1 MADSKIPI
9 ILCIDVEPDQ
19 RLLDRTGGSTW
30 KGYEQVYELTRK
42 IRPSLEIVTN
52 APVHFSWFYR
62 LDPQIEE
69 SCGRADYPLTEYGSY
84 VESLQKC
91 GDSLGVHP
99 HYYKWSEIHG
109 TWVQNRG
116 DEDWTNHCVQMCF
129 EVFEKTLG
137 EKSDSIRFGER
148 WMSNSALALAEKM
161 GARFDLTPEPGHQAR
176 GALVNDELFTGFLP
190 DFIDTPQEPYRPSQ
204 TNFRKA
210 DPSRTQGIWI
220 IPLSTGHIQYQ
231 FGRLERLYRR
241 LFTPYLLEPQC
252 FTLNLSLCSPRN
264 ILKIADEL
272 LNSLE
277 KPYLSF
283 VIRSD
288 AGIVP
293 RERKNLEDN
302 LEFLIH
308 HPLAERFR
316 FSTAEETM
324 KMLGLLE
331 NGSHGA

>member
-1 MADSKIPI
+1 MSDRIPI

-19 RLLDRTGGSTW
+19 RLIDRNGGSTW
-30 KGYEQVYELTRK
+30 KGYEQVYELTQK
-42 IRPSLEIVTN
+42 IRPRLEVATDT
-52 APVHFSWFYR
+52 PVHFSWFYR

-69 SCGRADYPLTEYGSY
+69 GYGRADFPLTKYEFYI
-84 VESLQKC
+84 ESFQKN
-91 GDSLGVHP
+91 GDDIGIHP
-99 HYYKWSEIHG
+99 HYYKWSDIHK

-116 DEDWTNHCVQMCF
+116 DENWTHYCVQMCF
-129 EVFEKTLG
+129 EVFAKTLG
-137 EKSDSIRFGER
+137 KKSDSIRFGER

-190 DFIDTPQEPYRPSQ
+190 DYIDTPQEPYRPSQ
-204 TNFRKA
+204 TDFRKA
-210 DPSRTQGIWI
+210 DSLRKDGIWI
-220 IPLSTGHIQYQ
+220 IPLSTGYVHYT
-231 FGRLERLYRR
+231 FGRLETLYRK
-241 LFTPYLLEPQC
+241 LITPNLLEPQC
-252 FTLNLSLCSPRN
+252 STLNLSLYGPLN
-264 ILKIADEL
+264 ISKIINHAL
-272 LNSLE
+272 SLSE
-277 KPYLSF
+277 KPYLSA

-293 RERKNLEDN
+293 RERKNLEEN

-324 KMLGLLE
+324 KMLGFLE
-331 NGSHGA
+331 NGSHGV